1 VNQKITRITDEI
13 EKTKEKLAG
22 VMARLREL
30 EKQKNELEN
39 AELVAVIRGMKAT
52 PEEFEAFLAARRGVT
67 SPEQPDAVQ
76 TQETGENQG
85 EN

>member
-1 VNQKITRITDEI
+1 VNPKTTRIAGEI

-52 PEEFEAFLAARRGVT
+52 PEEFEAFLAARRGVP
-67 SPEQPDAVQ
+67 SPEHADTVQ
-76 TQETGENQG
+76 IQETGDNQIDI
-85 EN
+85 